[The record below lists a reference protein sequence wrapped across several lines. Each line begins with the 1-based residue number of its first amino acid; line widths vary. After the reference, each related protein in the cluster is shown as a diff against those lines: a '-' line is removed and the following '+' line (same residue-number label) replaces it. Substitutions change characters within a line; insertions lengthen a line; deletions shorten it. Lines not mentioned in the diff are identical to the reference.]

1 MKTIK
6 LTPKQLVLTQ
16 SLLREAIYNL
26 SQRIDED
33 FDNNWTLVKDTYGKR
48 YKEVLKAVEEKFN
61 LS

>member
-1 MKTIK
+1 MNDVDKNDK
-6 LTPKQLVLTQ
+6 
-16 SLLREAIYNL
+16 N
-26 SQRIDED
+26 IDED